1 MSFVDGDELFRYV
14 GRIFEVAFADPEIGP
29 KLAGTGVV
37 LRVRCTEP
45 DNVMLV
51 DAAGR
56 AVHNGEAEG
65 LQPSA
70 TISMKGELANAY
82 WQGKVNMP
90 IAMARGKITVEGNVA
105 SLLRLAPVMKKLF
118 PVYIENLRSAGRAD
132 LLV

>member
-29 KLAGTGVV
+29 KLAGTGAV

-45 DNVMLV
+45 DNVMVV

-105 SLLRLAPVMKKLF
+105 SLLKLAPVMKKLF